1 MKWMEFPEQTH
12 LLGKPDNMT
21 DEECGALPVYCDGKV
36 CISKWELSDE
46 EKKHVAE
53 KGYVWL
59 RVLSGNSQPPVII
72 EAIETVFIHPE
83 DIN

>member
-12 LLGKPDNMT
+12 VLAKPDNMT
-21 DEECGALPVYCDGKV
+21 DKECGALPVYCDGKV
-36 CISKWELSDE
+36 CISKWELDAE
-46 EKKHVAE
+46 DIKHVL
-53 KGYVWL
+53 KHGFVWL